1 MHSKPYMHVT
11 GSKLEGVEV
20 VPDHV
25 MAQEAVYALQV
36 MESLLYC
43 DSAMHHNPVLM
54 LKLLHCIRLLCYVH
68 ACSPASTLIFPG
80 NGGTCI

>member
-11 GSKLEGVEV
+11 GRTLEGVEV

-36 MESLLYC
+36 TESLLHFVQRIIIL
-43 DSAMHHNPVLM
+43 S
-54 LKLLHCIRLLCYVH
+54 
-68 ACSPASTLIFPG
+68 
-80 NGGTCI
+80 